1 MCHAGAV
8 ASSVVTSLDPLLA
21 LQERDLALDRLRH
34 RRESLS
40 ERTVVTTADARVVE
54 LEAAL
59 GEVRAGREVTAKE
72 EQRFDDEAQALAAQA
87 ADAER
92 RLYSGEVSSPRE
104 LQALQADV
112 DQLRRHQRT
121 VEDRQFAAMERREP
135 LDERI
140 AVLDAE
146 LDAARA
152 GVAGARGALEAAEG
166 EIDQE
171 AAGERAA
178 REEVASGLVD
188 DLVALYERCRA
199 KGNGVGAARL
209 VGSTCQGCHL
219 SIPSTE
225 VERIKKALPGT
236 VGHCDNCGCIL
247 VP

>member
-1 MCHAGAV
+1 M
-8 ASSVVTSLDPLLA
+8 VTSLDPLLA
-21 LQERDLALDRLRH
+21 LQERDRALDRLRH
-34 RRESLS
+34 RRESLP
-40 ERTVVTTADARVVE
+40 ERTVVATADARVVE

-59 GEVRAGREVTAKE
+59 GGVRAGREVIAKE
-72 EQRFDDEAQALAAQA
+72 EQRFEGEAQALAEQA
-87 ADAER
+87 VAAER

-112 DQLRRHQRT
+112 DQLRRHQRS
-121 VEDRQFAAMERREP
+121 VEDRQLAAMERREP

-140 AVLDAE
+140 AVLDAG
-146 LDAARA
+146 LHAARA
-152 GVAGARGALEAAEG
+152 EVAEARASLEASES
-166 EIDQE
+166 EIDRE
-171 AAGERAA
+171 AAGERVA
-178 REEVASGLVD
+178 RDEVASGLAD

-225 VERIKKALPGT
+225 VERIKKAPPGT
-236 VGHCDNCGCIL
+236 VEHCDNCGCIL